1 MGLTRKNAEKLVL
14 LADDEGYL
22 CYGDIR
28 RALPWVDDHV
38 MYHLIGDGF
47 AYPAGPDVNLLD
59 DHTLLLWDHR
69 PDDYRPGYVFK
80 PSDRFRLTIE
90 GEDIKYAAE
99 KDRHQEFIALA
110 TLIISALSV
119 LAAML
124 PLFLLFIN
132 AVTTAS
138 WS

>member
-47 AYPAGPDVNLLD
+47 AYPAGLDVNLLD
-59 DHTLLLWDHR
+59 DYTLLLWDHR
-69 PDDYRPGYVFK
+69 PDDYGPGYVFK

-90 GEDIKYAAE
+90 GEDIRFYAH
-99 KDRHQEFIALA
+99 KDLWQEFITVQ
-110 TLIISALSV
+110 TLKWSKLSAVFAGLSVV
-119 LAAML
+119 LAAIAL
-124 PLFLLFIN
+124 I
-132 AVTTAS
+132 S
-138 WS
+138 G

>member
-14 LADDEGYL
+14 LADDEGYI

-47 AYPAGPDVNLLD
+47 AYPAGLDVNLLD

-90 GEDIKYAAE
+90 GEDIRFYAH
-99 KDRHQEFIALA
+99 KDLWQEFITVQ
-110 TLIISALSV
+110 TLKWSKLSAVFAGLSVV
-119 LAAML
+119 LAAIAL
-124 PLFLLFIN
+124 I
-132 AVTTAS
+132 S
-138 WS
+138 G

>member
-1 MGLTRKNAEKLVL
+1 MGLTRRNAEKLVL

-47 AYPAGPDVNLLD
+47 AYPAGLDVNLLD

-69 PDDYRPGYVFK
+69 PDDYGPGYVFK

-90 GEDIKYAAE
+90 GEDIRFYAH
-99 KDRHQEFIALA
+99 KDLWQEFITVQ
-110 TLIISALSV
+110 TLKWSKLSAVFAGLSVV
-119 LAAML
+119 LAAIAL
-124 PLFLLFIN
+124 I
-132 AVTTAS
+132 S
-138 WS
+138 G

>member
-1 MGLTRKNAEKLVL
+1 MGLTRRNAEKLVL

-47 AYPAGPDVNLLD
+47 AYPAGPNVNLQD

-90 GEDIKYAAE
+90 GEDIRFYAH
-99 KDRHQEFIALA
+99 KDLWQEFITVQ
-110 TLIISALSV
+110 TLKWSKLSAVFAGLSVV
-119 LAAML
+119 LAAIAL
-124 PLFLLFIN
+124 I
-132 AVTTAS
+132 S
-138 WS
+138 G

>member
-47 AYPAGPDVNLLD
+47 AYPAGLDVNLLD

-90 GEDIKYAAE
+90 GEDIRFYAH
-99 KDRHQEFIALA
+99 KDLWQEFITVQ
-110 TLIISALSV
+110 TLKWSKLSAVFAGLSVV
-119 LAAML
+119 LAAIAL
-124 PLFLLFIN
+124 I
-132 AVTTAS
+132 S
-138 WS
+138 G

>member
-1 MGLTRKNAEKLVL
+1 MGLTRRNAEKLVL

-47 AYPAGPDVNLLD
+47 AYPAGLDVNLLD

-69 PDDYRPGYVFK
+69 PDDYGPGYVFK

-90 GEDIKYAAE
+90 GEDIRFYAH
-99 KDRHQEFIALA
+99 KDLWQEFITVQ
-110 TLIISALSV
+110 TLKWSKLSAVFAGISVV
-119 LAAML
+119 LAAIAL
-124 PLFLLFIN
+124 I
-132 AVTTAS
+132 S
-138 WS
+138 G

>member
-47 AYPAGPDVNLLD
+47 AYPAGLDVNLLD

-69 PDDYRPGYVFK
+69 PDDYGPGYVFK

-90 GEDIKYAAE
+90 GEDIRFYAH
-99 KDRHQEFIALA
+99 KDQWQEFITVQ
-110 TLIISALSV
+110 TLKWSKLSAVFAGLSVV
-119 LAAML
+119 LAAIAL
-124 PLFLLFIN
+124 I
-132 AVTTAS
+132 S
-138 WS
+138 G

>member
-1 MGLTRKNAEKLVL
+1 MGLTRRNAEKLVL

-47 AYPAGPDVNLLD
+47 AYPAGLDVNLLD
-59 DHTLLLWDHR
+59 DHALLLWDHR

-90 GEDIKYAAE
+90 GEDIRFYAH
-99 KDRHQEFIALA
+99 KDLWQEFITVQ
-110 TLIISALSV
+110 TLKWSKLSAVFAGLSVV
-119 LAAML
+119 LAAIAL
-124 PLFLLFIN
+124 I
-132 AVTTAS
+132 S
-138 WS
+138 G

>member
-1 MGLTRKNAEKLVL
+1 MGLTRRNAEKLVL
-14 LADDEGYL
+14 LADDEGYI
-22 CYGDIR
+22 CYGDIH

-38 MYHLIGDGF
+38 MYHLIADGF
-47 AYPAGPDVNLLD
+47 VNPMGLDVNLLD
-59 DHTLLLWDHR
+59 EHTLLIWDQR
-69 PDDYRPGYVFK
+69 PADYGPGYVFK

-110 TLIISALSV
+110 TLIISALSF

-124 PLFLLFIN
+124 PLFLLFIKV
-132 AVTTAS
+132 VTAGA

>member
-1 MGLTRKNAEKLVL
+1 MGLTRRNAEKLVL

-38 MYHLIGDGF
+38 MYHLISDGF
-47 AYPAGPDVNLLD
+47 AYPAGLDVNLLD

-90 GEDIKYAAE
+90 EEDIRFYAH
-99 KDRHQEFIALA
+99 KDLWQEFITVQ
-110 TLIISALSV
+110 TLKWSKLSAVFAGLSVV
-119 LAAML
+119 LAAIAL
-124 PLFLLFIN
+124 I
-132 AVTTAS
+132 S
-138 WS
+138 G

>member
-47 AYPAGPDVNLLD
+47 AYPAGLDVNLLD

-69 PDDYRPGYVFK
+69 PDDYGPGYVFK

-90 GEDIKYAAE
+90 GEDIRFYAH
-99 KDRHQEFIALA
+99 KDLWQEFITVQ
-110 TLIISALSV
+110 TLKWSKLSAVFAGLSVV
-119 LAAML
+119 LAAIAL
-124 PLFLLFIN
+124 I
-132 AVTTAS
+132 S
-138 WS
+138 G

>member
-14 LADDEGYL
+14 LADDEGYI

-47 AYPAGPDVNLLD
+47 AYPTGLDVNLLD

-90 GEDIKYAAE
+90 GEDIRFYAH
-99 KDRHQEFIALA
+99 KDQWQEFITVQ
-110 TLIISALSV
+110 TLKWSKLSAVFAGLSVV
-119 LAAML
+119 LAAIAL
-124 PLFLLFIN
+124 I
-132 AVTTAS
+132 S
-138 WS
+138 G

>member
-59 DHTLLLWDHR
+59 EHALLLWDHR

-90 GEDIKYAAE
+90 GEDIRFYAH
-99 KDRHQEFIALA
+99 KDLWQEFITVQ
-110 TLIISALSV
+110 TLKWSKLSAVFAGLSVV
-119 LAAML
+119 LAAIAL
-124 PLFLLFIN
+124 I
-132 AVTTAS
+132 S
-138 WS
+138 G